1 MYFEEFRLSLSQSDW
16 QLLNRDNLTEHEK
29 ILIGPALFTVNI
41 WLTVTTGKISLLKLE
56 AKQFLRP
63 FYVLHQ
69 MDHEFQ
75 NKGMSEVIDFFFRT
89 FLQMSAQKNES

>member
-16 QLLNRDNLTEHEK
+16 QLLNRDNLTEYEK